1 MLLYEF
7 LGGMLFYKFLGE
19 FHMIATWCTVYSYS
33 NLCTG
38 VYCSVIPVRDEL
50 EKCEYICSLLCT
62 CIQLNVLCTGVQC
75 YVSM

>member
-38 VYCSVIPVRDEL
+38 VYCI
-50 EKCEYICSLLCT
+50 
-62 CIQLNVLCTGVQC
+62 VLYQ
-75 YVSM
+75 YVMN